1 MRRNVLAFLGF
12 MLMVVFLGCDMGNG
26 NIISEERTVE
36 GFNGVKL
43 EGVANINVY
52 PGKNYRVIVKADSN
66 LMDRVLTT
74 VSGNILHISQ
84 KSGPFNATELAIDVY
99 MPEIKSIILSGT
111 GNLKVFNGNS
121 SELSISKSG
130 TGNIDAQDFQ
140 VQNVTINQSGTG
152 NTKIWATN
160 NLNGS
165 LSGTGN
171 IYYKGNPEINVNI
184 TGVGNIRPL

>member
-52 PGKNYRVIVKADSN
+52 PGENYRVIVKTDSN
-66 LMDRVLTT
+66 LMDRVITT
-74 VSGNILHISQ
+74 VSSNILHISQ
-84 KSGPFNATELAIDVY
+84 KSGPFNATKLTIDVY

-130 TGNIDAQDFQ
+130 TGNIDAQNFQ

-160 NLNGS
+160 NLNGT

-171 IYYKGNPEINVNI
+171 ISYKGNPDINVI
-184 TGVGNIRPL
+184 ISGTGNIIQL

>member
-26 NIISEERTVE
+26 NIISQERTVE

-52 PGKNYRVIVKADSN
+52 PGENYRVIVKTDSN

-84 KSGPFNATELAIDVY
+84 KSGPFNATELTIDVY

-140 VQNVTINQSGTG
+140 VQDVTINQSGTG
-152 NTKIWATN
+152 NSKIWATN

-171 IYYKGNPEINVNI
+171 ILYKGSPTINVNK